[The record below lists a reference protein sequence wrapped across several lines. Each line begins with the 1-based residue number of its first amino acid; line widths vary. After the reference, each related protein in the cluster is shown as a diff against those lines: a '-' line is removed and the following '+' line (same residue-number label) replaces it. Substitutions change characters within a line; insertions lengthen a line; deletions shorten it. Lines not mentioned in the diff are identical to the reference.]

1 MNENENDP
9 ARQPRPRSLEIPLSH
24 FRGHS
29 NRLRR
34 PMGRAGKMKGRRM
47 SHTKS
52 ITKETATDI
61 ALAYREIERAQE
73 LLEKVEGA
81 LSKRELPDLRDAFGR
96 QHGGLQL
103 GVPSGQSGHTIYNV
117 PWNLCGPIL
126 RAHIAHHRNRVDALT
141 QLALLEMG
149 ISQTEAQADE

>member
-1 MNENENDP
+1 
-9 ARQPRPRSLEIPLSH
+9 
-24 FRGHS
+24 
-29 NRLRR
+29 
-34 PMGRAGKMKGRRM
+34 M
-47 SHTKS
+47 SDAKL

-61 ALAYREIERAQE
+61 AMAYREIECAQE
-73 LLEKVEGA
+73 LLERVESA

-141 QLALLEMG
+141 QVALLEARATSTG
-149 ISQTEAQADE
+149 LGE